1 MSTTTRIYR
10 SNIFQC
16 FGVDFSECK
25 INILERR
32 QFGVMVI
39 QFSFGCCHARYVKVS
54 LLPNQHDS
62 RQTMVHGKTQNPLF
76 DETFVFDVAYREAL
90 RRTLLLKVKDFDK
103 YKRHRVIGQ
112 VLLALS
118 DLNIA
123 KGVDTWRRIRP
134 SDQVLCC
141 LN

>member
-1 MSTTTRIYR
+1 
-10 SNIFQC
+10 
-16 FGVDFSECK
+16 
-25 INILERR
+25 
-32 QFGVMVI
+32 
-39 QFSFGCCHARYVKVS
+39 
-54 LLPNQHDS
+54 
-62 RQTMVHGKTQNPLF
+62 MVHGKTQNPLF
-76 DETFVFDVAYREAL
+76 DETFVFDVAYREAT

-141 LN
+141 VN